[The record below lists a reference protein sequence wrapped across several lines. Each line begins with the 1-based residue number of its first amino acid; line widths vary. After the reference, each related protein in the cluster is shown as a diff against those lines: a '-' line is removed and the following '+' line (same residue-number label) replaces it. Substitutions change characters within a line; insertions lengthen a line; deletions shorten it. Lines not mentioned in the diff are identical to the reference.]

1 MESLHSIHFWGASP
15 AGLLIGL
22 LLALLG
28 FGLVVQLQNNT
39 GSGLLSRRQDDLV
52 RILDDLSS
60 REERLRQQIADLN
73 DTRTRLTAGGDS
85 SEAALAEA
93 RRRANELGILAGT
106 LAAQGPGIL
115 MTITDPHG
123 KVTAEDMLD
132 AIEELRGAGAEAISV
147 GPARIGLSSAFTQ
160 DTPTSPIVVDGHT
173 LTAPYVFRVIG
184 DPPTLAT
191 AMNIP
196 GGVVDTVR
204 TRDGQTQIIQQDK
217 LVIRALR
224 EVRAPQ
230 YAQPSPTPTN

>member
-1 MESLHSIHFWGASP
+1 LLSARFWGASP

-28 FGLVVQLQNNT
+28 FGLVIQLQSNT
-39 GSGLLSRRQDDLV
+39 GSGLVGRRQDDLV

-60 REERLRQQIADLN
+60 REERLRQQIAALEN
-73 DTRTRLTAGGDS
+73 TRDRLSAGGDS
-85 SEAALAEA
+85 SQAALQEA
-93 RRRANELGILAGT
+93 RRRAAELGILAGT
-106 LAAQGPGIL
+106 LAAEGPGIE
-115 MTITDPHG
+115 MTITDPYHQ
-123 KVTAEDMLD
+123 VTAEDMLD

-160 DTPTSPIVVDGHT
+160 DTPTSPIVVDGKS
-173 LTAPYVFRVIG
+173 LTAPYQILAIG

-204 TRDGQTQIIQQDK
+204 SRDAETQIVQQK
-217 LVIRALR
+217 RLVIRALR